1 MKRRKFL
8 LISFISTL
16 TLFSNYHLLA
26 NKNFI
31 KKVKIGNK
39 YWILSSD
46 DI

>member
-16 TLFSNYHLLA
+16 YLFSNYHLLSK
-26 NKNFI
+26 KNIVKKI
-31 KKVKIGNK
+31 KVGDK
-39 YWILSSD
+39 YWILSSE